1 MHSGATHAASRIE
14 RSRLL
19 KRRRLRVHMPPLPSV
34 LRSISSGKASDSG
47 EDAASGEVLD
57 LRQRCF
63 LGWFKVLKTEKAYHQ
78 FHADVWRSRLRL
90 FIGTLQLFGVVFT
103 ANELGNPRS
112 ADAGFRA
119 RVLEDFPE
127 QALGSTAVTL
137 FVRYIVVGLILAS
150 TYTRFDPLR
159 KSYDAVACTI
169 AILVVCAELLPPVV
183 MVLTHDPSAPA
194 GAVAAAA
201 AATAARGHGD
211 HAEHDETH
219 WMSLAGTLG
228 TFQISVSDL
237 LTFAA
242 AIIGMSPLAYL
253 FASSVLVVTACLH
266 FQVCWSHY
274 FGEPVPSTA
283 WPRVC
288 IAVAGFVGTL
298 SLDLNTRHLFVLHVR
313 LQATIEQLSREK
325 QRLAWDWQL
334 LSKRKREAATASQ
347 DMPPGRNGPQSG
359 SGSARQQSTNGVEGH
374 AAGTEMVAPHAG
386 QGTTAADAVDATL
399 GKCGSESSD
408 YDQEL
413 LTAWEAQDRAG
424 EPRPALAPADESV
437 PSAAEWASLRRDLAA
452 AREELRERSPE
463 KGRAAPASPSSRSP
477 GGSPFQQHPL
487 ARRLAAL
494 SSRLLAADAQRAA
507 SQHRRRAE
515 HAPPTASDAAPS
527 GAGNPRPRPA
537 ACPFDHDAASPLSTQ
552 SEDSEL
558 GALPFESPSPAPVDA
573 PSGILSTHMRL

>member
-1 MHSGATHAASRIE
+1 
-14 RSRLL
+14 
-19 KRRRLRVHMPPLPSV
+19 MPPLPPV
-34 LRSISSGKASDSG
+34 LRSISSGKAGDSG
-47 EDAASGEVLD
+47 EDAGEASGEVLD

-90 FIGTLQLFGVVFT
+90 FIGMLQLFGVIFT
-103 ANELGNPRS
+103 VNELGNPRS
-112 ADAGFRA
+112 ADTGFRA
-119 RVLEDFPE
+119 RVLRDFPE

-183 MVLTHDPSAPA
+183 MVLLTHDPSGEP
-194 GAVAAAA
+194 
-201 AATAARGHGD
+201 GHGD

-334 LSKRKREAATASQ
+334 LSKREAATASQ

-359 SGSARQQSTNGVEGH
+359 SGSARQQATNGVEGH

-386 QGTTAADAVDATL
+386 QGTTAADAVDATS

-424 EPRPALAPADESV
+424 ESRPALAPADESV

-452 AREELRERSPE
+452 ARAELRERSPE

-494 SSRLLAADAQRAA
+494 SSRLPAADAQRAA

-515 HAPPTASDAAPS
+515 HAPPTASDAGPS

-537 ACPFDHDAASPLSTQ
+537 ACPFDHDAASLSTQ

-573 PSGILSTHMRL
+573 PSGIFSTHMRL